1 MPTPTSL
8 AAVLFVELDGFTE
21 LVASDE
27 AAAVGLLGDYRLI
40 VDPIILEHAG
50 EIVDATGSELLVVFS
65 SAVSAVQCGLFLT
78 LALHTLGQR
87 SGLHPRIKSRLGI
100 HLGEIWRDGGRVYG
114 NGVNVAARVM
124 QAALPGSLLLSEDV
138 YRQVSGKLDL
148 VVRKIAPAKLKNIE
162 RPMTIYEVD
171 AGCGF
176 SGEEVNRTDRRAATS
191 GPGSSGVAAGSP
203 RVPLPEKPHGA
214 VRSSSMLAMELRD
227 SITHEVKEALATAR
241 VTRSKT
247 GHGITIDIGPDA
259 SAGPVARQPT
269 QALASAFPVDT
280 AEARREKVS
289 DRIAAAKKA
298 LVMSSGIAAGLGY
311 GYVVTGKWPF
321 ALATA
326 LVVLAPVLSS
336 LKRLVTALSE
346 LRLMDKRAKRKAGKG

>member
-124 QAALPGSLLLSEDV
+124 QAALPGSILLSEDV

-148 VVRKIAPAKLKNIE
+148 VVREIAPARLKNIE

-176 SGEEVNRTDRRAATS
+176 SGEEVNRMERRVATS

-203 RVPLPEKPHGA
+203 RDPFPVKPHGA

-336 LKRLVTALSE
+336 LKRLVTASSE